1 MYDICHIKYS
11 MLVGVGP
18 TQMESIRPTRNKSC
32 GVRLSCDPESE
43 CVVDAE
49 VEGGVFGRFGV
60 GDQTGSL
67 ISNVSVLPQSLVLYP
82 LTIHNVL

>member
-1 MYDICHIKYS
+1 MYDTCRKKHS
-11 MLVGVGP
+11 MLVRVGP
-18 TQMESIRPTRNKSC
+18 THMESIRPTRNKSC

-49 VEGGVFGRFGV
+49 VEGGVFGRLGV

-67 ISNVSVLPQSLVLYP
+67 ISNVGVLPQSLMLYP
-82 LTIHNVL
+82 LTIHYVL